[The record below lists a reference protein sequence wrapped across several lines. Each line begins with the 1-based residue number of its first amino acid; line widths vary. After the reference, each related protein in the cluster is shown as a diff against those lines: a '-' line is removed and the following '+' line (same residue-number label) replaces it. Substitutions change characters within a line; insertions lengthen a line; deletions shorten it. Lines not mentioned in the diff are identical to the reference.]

1 MVVLGL
7 SSADVSQLAS
17 GLALSLKIT
26 GASLLL
32 GYPLGILLALLSDS
46 RILAIRALGATIVEV
61 GRGLPALVLLYLIY
75 YGLPSAGIT
84 LTAFLTSVL
93 ALGAST
99 GAYTSEIF
107 RASFRAIPKA
117 QREAALALG
126 LSPARTIR
134 TVLLPQAWRI
144 ALPQLVSFAIL
155 VFQASALCFAVALPE
170 LLSAAYAIGAA
181 TFQYL
186 NVLLITG
193 AIYLAISLPA
203 SYLANRFGQERDR

>member
-1 MVVLGL
+1 MVALAL
-7 SSADVSQLAS
+7 SSSDVSHLAS

-26 GASLLL
+26 GASLAV
-32 GYPLGILLALLSDS
+32 GYPLGVLLALLSDS
-46 RILAIRALGATIVEV
+46 RVFVIRLVGATVVEV
-61 GRGLPALVLLYLIY
+61 GRGIPALVLLYFIY
-75 YGLPSAGIT
+75 YGLPSAGLT
-84 LTAFLTSVL
+84 LTAFLTSVV

-107 RASFRAIPKA
+107 RASFRAIPKE
-117 QREAALALG
+117 QRESALALG

-134 TVLLPQAWRI
+134 MVLLPQALRI

-170 LLSAAYAIGAA
+170 LLSVAYGIGAA

-186 NVLLITG
+186 HILLITG
-193 AIYLAISLPA
+193 GIYLAISLPA
-203 SYLANRFGQERDR
+203 SYLANRFGREQDR